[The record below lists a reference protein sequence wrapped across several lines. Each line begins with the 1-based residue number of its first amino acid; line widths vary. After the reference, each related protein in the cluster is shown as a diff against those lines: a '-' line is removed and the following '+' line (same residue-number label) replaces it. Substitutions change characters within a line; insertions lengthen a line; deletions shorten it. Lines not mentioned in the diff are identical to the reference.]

1 MVKLISHKNQQAVLS
16 ETQQNRTDESQRGS
30 ASCLVV
36 DTTSKTLE
44 YFKRCK
50 ENASKML
57 EDSAFNML
65 NDISYQG

>member
-1 MVKLISHKNQQAVLS
+1 MVDLISHKHHQVVSS
-16 ETQQNRTDESQRGS
+16 EIQQNKKDESQRGS

-36 DTTSKTLE
+36 DTTSKVLE

-50 ENASKML
+50 ENAARML
-57 EDSAFNML
+57 EDSTFNML